1 VAASLRGIRKRW
13 LRPPH
18 SKMVAANIAERSITL
33 VRDTHAL
40 LPLRTTNI
48 ATVIVSPHGDALD
61 DAMHGLGASVE
72 VDDADVL
79 LLLLAIRPK
88 SGAGTIGV
96 PEDIRQL
103 AQRHA
108 HKTIAIAFGSP
119 YVLRELGDVSTFV
132 CAWGPQP
139 LLQIAAM
146 RALRGEIEMRGKLP
160 VRIG

>member
-1 VAASLRGIRKRW
+1 VAASLRGIQKRW

-18 SKMVAANIAERSITL
+18 SKQFAARAAERSITL

-40 LPLRTTNI
+40 LPLRATYI
-48 ATVIVSPHGDALD
+48 ATVIVNPHGDSLD
-61 DAMHGLGASVE
+61 DALRGLGANTDVE
-72 VDDADVL
+72 TAEVL

-96 PEDIRQL
+96 PEDIREL
-103 AQRHA
+103 ARRHA
-108 HKTIAIAFGSP
+108 GKTIAIAFGSP

-146 RALRGEIEMRGKLP
+146 RALRGEIEMRGRLP
-160 VRIG
+160 VRID